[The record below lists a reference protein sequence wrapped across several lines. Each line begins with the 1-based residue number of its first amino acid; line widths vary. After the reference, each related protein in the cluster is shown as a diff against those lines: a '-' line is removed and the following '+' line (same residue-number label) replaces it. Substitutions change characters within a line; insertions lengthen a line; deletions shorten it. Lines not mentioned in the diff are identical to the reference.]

1 MKNLKI
7 LFVFF
12 SILITS
18 CSPMSKII
26 LMNDDKVKV
35 PKKIPMPIEHLFQI
49 GDVLHVKIL
58 GVNEESFNLFNVET
72 NANNIQ
78 ATSANL
84 YMNGFTI
91 DKNGFIEIPTLG
103 KIQVKGLNLEEI
115 KKAIQ
120 LKADEFLVNST
131 VIVKHINFEITLLG
145 EVNRPGT
152 FTVFKQNI
160 TIFEALGLAGDL
172 TDYANRKKVTII
184 RDNQTISVNLAKKE
198 ILYLKEYY
206 LKPNDV
212 IYVKPLSNVRLRS
225 SNAQIYISAIST
237 IALVAN
243 IVLGIFNSN

>member
-35 PKKIPMPIEHLFQI
+35 PKKIHMPIEHLFQI

>member
-1 MKNLKI
+1 
-7 LFVFF
+7 
-12 SILITS
+12 
-18 CSPMSKII
+18 MSKMV
-26 LMNDDKVKV
+26 LMNDDKISVAQN
-35 PKKIPMPIEHLFQI
+35 IPQPNQHLFQS
-49 GDVLHVKIL
+49 GDVLHVKVL
-58 GVNEESFNLFNVET
+58 GVDEESFNLFNIET

-103 KIQVKGLNLEEI
+103 KILVKGLDLEDT
-115 KKAIQ
+115 KKIIQ
-120 LKADEFLVNST
+120 SKADEFLVNST
-131 VIVKHINFEITLLG
+131 VVVKHINFEVTLLG

-172 TDYANRKKVTII
+172 TDYANRKKITII
-184 RDNQTISVNLAKKE
+184 RGNETIPVNLTKKN
-198 ILYLKEYY
+198 ILHLQEYY
-206 LKPNDV
+206 LNPNDV
-212 IYVKPLSNVRLRS
+212 VYVKPLSNVRLRS

-243 IVLGIFNSN
+243 IVLGVFNSN

>member
-1 MKNLKI
+1 MKNLKYIFI
-7 LFVFF
+7 LF
-12 SILITS
+12 SILIPS
-18 CSPMSKII
+18 CSPMSKMV
-26 LMNDDKVKV
+26 LMNDDKVDV
-35 PKKIPMPIEHLFQI
+35 PLNTPIPIEHLFQS
-49 GDVLHVKIL
+49 GDVLHVKVL
-58 GVNEESFNLFNVET
+58 GVNEESFNLFNIET
-72 NANNIQ
+72 NANNVQ

-103 KIQVKGLNLEEI
+103 KILIKGLNLEKTKSI
-115 KKAIQ
+115 IQ
-120 LKADEFLVNST
+120 EKADEFLVNST

-172 TDYANRKKVTII
+172 TDYANRKKITII
-184 RDNQTISVNLAKKE
+184 RGNKTIPVNLTEKN
-198 ILYLKEYY
+198 ILHLQEYY
-206 LKPNDV
+206 LNPNDV
-212 IYVKPLSNVRLRS
+212 VYVKPLSNVRLRS

-243 IVLGIFNSN
+243 IVFTIFNSN

>member
-1 MKNLKI
+1 
-7 LFVFF
+7 
-12 SILITS
+12 
-18 CSPMSKII
+18 MSKMV
-26 LMNDDKVKV
+26 LMNDDKISVAQN
-35 PKKIPMPIEHLFQI
+35 IPQPNQHLFQS
-49 GDVLHVKIL
+49 GDVLHVKVL
-58 GVNEESFNLFNVET
+58 GVNEESFNLFNIET

-103 KIQVKGLNLEEI
+103 KILVKGLDLEET
-115 KKAIQ
+115 KKIIQ
-120 LKADEFLVNST
+120 SKADEFLVNST
-131 VIVKHINFEITLLG
+131 VVVKHINFEVTLLG

-172 TDYANRKKVTII
+172 TDYANRKKITII
-184 RDNQTISVNLAKKE
+184 RGNETIPVNLTKKN
-198 ILYLKEYY
+198 ILHLQEYY
-206 LKPNDV
+206 LNPNDV
-212 IYVKPLSNVRLRS
+212 VYVKPLSNVRLRS

-243 IVLGIFNSN
+243 IVLGVFNSN

>member
-1 MKNLKI
+1 
-7 LFVFF
+7 
-12 SILITS
+12 
-18 CSPMSKII
+18 MSKMV
-26 LMNDDKVKV
+26 LMNDDKISVAQN
-35 PKKIPMPIEHLFQI
+35 IPQPNQHLFQS
-49 GDVLHVKIL
+49 GDVLHVKVL
-58 GVNEESFNLFNVET
+58 GVNEESFNLFNIET

-103 KIQVKGLNLEEI
+103 KILVKGLNLEDT
-115 KKAIQ
+115 KKIIQ
-120 LKADEFLVNST
+120 SKADEFLVNST
-131 VIVKHINFEITLLG
+131 VVVKHINFEVTLLG

-172 TDYANRKKVTII
+172 TDYANRKKITII
-184 RDNQTISVNLAKKE
+184 RGNETIPVNLTKKN
-198 ILYLKEYY
+198 ILHLQEYY
-206 LKPNDV
+206 LNPNDV
-212 IYVKPLSNVRLRS
+212 VYVKPLSNVRLRS

-243 IVLGIFNSN
+243 IVLGVFNSN

>member
-1 MKNLKI
+1 MKNLNI
-7 LFVFF
+7 LFILF

-18 CSPMSKII
+18 CSPMSKMV
-26 LMNDDKVKV
+26 LMNDDKIKV
-35 PKKIPMPIEHLFQI
+35 AISKPVPTEHLFQI

-58 GVNEESFNLFNVET
+58 GVNEESFGLFNVET

-78 ATSANL
+78 ATTANL
-84 YMNGFTI
+84 YLNGFTI
-91 DKNGFIEIPTLG
+91 DNNGKIEIPTLG
-103 KIQVKGLNLEEI
+103 KIYVKDLNLEQT

-120 LKADEFLVNST
+120 QKADEFLVNST

-160 TIFEALGLAGDL
+160 SIFEALGLAGDL
-172 TDYANRKKVTII
+172 TDYANRKKITII
-184 RDNQTISVNLAKKE
+184 RGNETIPVNLTKKE

-212 IYVKPLSNVRLRS
+212 VYIKPLSNVRLRS

>member
-1 MKNLKI
+1 
-7 LFVFF
+7 
-12 SILITS
+12 
-18 CSPMSKII
+18 MSKMV
-26 LMNDDKVKV
+26 LMNDDKISVAQN
-35 PKKIPMPIEHLFQI
+35 IPQPNQHLFQS
-49 GDVLHVKIL
+49 GDVLHVKVL
-58 GVNEESFNLFNVET
+58 GVNEESFNLFNIET

-103 KIQVKGLNLEEI
+103 KILVKGLDLEDT
-115 KKAIQ
+115 KKIIQ
-120 LKADEFLVNST
+120 SKADEFLVNST
-131 VIVKHINFEITLLG
+131 VVVKHINFEVTLLG

-172 TDYANRKKVTII
+172 TDYANRKKITII
-184 RDNQTISVNLAKKE
+184 RGNETIPVNLTKKN
-198 ILYLKEYY
+198 ILHLQEYY
-206 LKPNDV
+206 LNPNDV
-212 IYVKPLSNVRLRS
+212 VYVKPLSNVRLRS

-243 IVLGIFNSN
+243 IVLGVFNSN

>member
-1 MKNLKI
+1 
-7 LFVFF
+7 
-12 SILITS
+12 
-18 CSPMSKII
+18 MSKMVLI
-26 LMNDDKVKV
+26 NDDKIKV
-35 PKKIPMPIEHLFQI
+35 TINKPVPTEHLFQI

-58 GVNEESFNLFNVET
+58 GVNEESFGLFNIET

-78 ATSANL
+78 ATTANL
-84 YMNGFTI
+84 YLNGFTI
-91 DKNGFIEIPTLG
+91 DNNGIIEIPTLG
-103 KIQVKGLNLEEI
+103 KIYVKGLNLEDT

-120 LKADEFLVNST
+120 KKADEFLVNST

-160 TIFEALGLAGDL
+160 SIFEALGLAGDL

-184 RDNQTISVNLAKKE
+184 RENETIPVNLTKKE

-212 IYVKPLSNVRLRS
+212 VYVKPLSSVRLRS